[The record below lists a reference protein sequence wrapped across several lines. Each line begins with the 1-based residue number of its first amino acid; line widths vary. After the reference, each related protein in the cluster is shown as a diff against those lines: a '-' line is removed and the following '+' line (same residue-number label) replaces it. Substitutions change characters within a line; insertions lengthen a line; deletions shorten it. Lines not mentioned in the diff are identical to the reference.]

1 MTVFSVQS
9 SSSASINK
17 AAAATDSSGSNEHS
31 TSLSDRLLDSCLSIR
46 GEHNAILGNNNSGSI
61 VSEYCKKNVLD
72 IIPLEVQVVNAYLDQ
87 KMATLRSVIAA
98 GKAHSHTLEYVV
110 LTIITMYW
118 SIHAYARIKLDYFHI

>member
-1 MTVFSVQS
+1 M
-9 SSSASINK
+9 NK
-17 AAAATDSSGSNEHS
+17 AAAATDTSGNTRNGSNEHS

-46 GEHNAILGNNNSGSI
+46 GEHNAILGNNSI